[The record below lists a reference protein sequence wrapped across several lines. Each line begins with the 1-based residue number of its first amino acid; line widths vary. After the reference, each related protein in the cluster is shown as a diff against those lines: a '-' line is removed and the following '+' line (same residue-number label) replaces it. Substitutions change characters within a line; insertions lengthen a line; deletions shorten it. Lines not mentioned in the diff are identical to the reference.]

1 MNLSAGTTSDDVMM
15 TVLAD
20 DVTFWQSDLLKTNLG
35 TGRMTDDVTMTI
47 CLDDVR
53 KSVG

>member
-1 MNLSAGTTSDDVMM
+1 MNLSAGTTSDDVTM
-15 TVLAD
+15 TRLAD
-20 DVTFWQSDLLKTNLG
+20 DVTFRRSDSLKTNLG
-35 TGRMTDDVTMTI
+35 TGRMTDDVTMTM